1 VTRQTRLYCARVSFF
16 DYAADAGPGDSL
28 NPPFLD
34 SAGDQEWAL
43 LRSFSEIRR
52 YPAGALLA
60 RAGSADRSLYLILRG
75 EVDLR
80 EPGRSARRHHGHARA
95 TDVIGEIAFFDA
107 VPRAVD
113 FVAVD
118 ECEVLVLSYEN
129 FRRLA
134 ALEPALAQLLLLE
147 LGRALA
153 HRVRV
158 ATTLILG
165 AAR

>member
-1 VTRQTRLYCARVSFF
+1 VSFF
-16 DYAADAGPGDSL
+16 DYAADAGSGDSL

-43 LRSFSEIRR
+43 LRAFSELRR
-52 YPAGALLA
+52 FPAGTLLA

-80 EPGRSARRHHGHARA
+80 EPGRGTRRNQGTAR
-95 TDVIGEIAFFDA
+95 TTEVIGEIAFFDGL
-107 VPRAVD
+107 PRAVD
-113 FVAVD
+113 FVAGS

-134 ALEPALAQLLLLE
+134 ALEPMLAQLLLLE

-153 HRVRV
+153 HRVRI

-165 AAR
+165 AAQ